1 MRRELSYLDGHG
13 VLRAALAVCTGRRWA
28 VHHVE
33 VDRESLSEEGQ
44 RIAVVTLRLDGRGD
58 LYDLAAELAELTGVR
73 STSTGLGEPLDE

>member
-1 MRRELSYLDGHG
+1 
-13 VLRAALAVCTGRRWA
+13 
-28 VHHVE
+28 VE
-33 VDRESLSEEGQ
+33 VDHESLSEEGQ